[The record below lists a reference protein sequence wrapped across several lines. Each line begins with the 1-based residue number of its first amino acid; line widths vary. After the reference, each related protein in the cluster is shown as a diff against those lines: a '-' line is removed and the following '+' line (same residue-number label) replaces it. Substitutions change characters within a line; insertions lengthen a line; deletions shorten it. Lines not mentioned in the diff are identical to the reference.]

1 VLSGAVLGWRTK
13 YLRQQSQKRL
23 LRNLA
28 IVFVVVLAVFY
39 VAERF
44 RDAQLTK
51 DRKTLEQI
59 AALQQANLSLKNQ
72 NSSKSAETLKQTE
85 RLYQTLGDVS
95 GQVAT
100 LRQLA
105 DQYRAAGKYK
115 QAVQTYDRA
124 ATLLEK
130 IAQPLEAARV
140 RTSAATAAQQGG
152 DLETAR
158 ERWTSAKA
166 TQHRLGDLEGEKKSA
181 LGLASVDAARRE
193 RTKQSQVQSPQPK
206 FDEGCSADTLN
217 GSWEE
222 VNPLDGDKRGRRW
235 TFKVSVGDEGWRIL
249 RGKAD
254 DGSVSGE
261 WLWQYGAFHG
271 GLSWVNGESTPDVVL
286 APASNC
292 NRINTTQT
300 TLAFVRIK

>member
-1 VLSGAVLGWRTK
+1 M
-13 YLRQQSQKRL
+13 
-23 LRNLA
+23 
-28 IVFVVVLAVFY
+28 FVVVLAVFY

-85 RLYQTLGDVS
+85 KLYQTLGDVS

-140 RTSAATAAQQGG
+140 RTSAATAAQQG
-152 DLETAR
+152 
-158 ERWTSAKA
+158 
-166 TQHRLGDLEGEKKSA
+166 GDLEGEKKSA